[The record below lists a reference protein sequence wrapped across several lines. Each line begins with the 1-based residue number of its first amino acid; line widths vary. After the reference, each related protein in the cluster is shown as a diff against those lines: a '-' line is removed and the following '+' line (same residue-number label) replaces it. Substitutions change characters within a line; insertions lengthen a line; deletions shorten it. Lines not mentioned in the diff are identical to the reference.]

1 MTTTCPTSTTMYS
14 WWSTDD
20 KWITNNKRTKIRP
33 NQHSD
38 QFRKQSTNQL
48 SQRRSAMKSTILFT
62 TILVL
67 SLFKPILSDNQ
78 LRAPVII
85 EQPVDVTV
93 RRNDPATLN
102 CKFIFFFAIVF
113 LYFFKF
119 IF

>member
-1 MTTTCPTSTTMYS
+1 MATTCPTSTPYS
-14 WWSTDD
+14 WWSTND
-20 KWITNNKRTKIRP
+20 KWITNNKRTTKIRP
-33 NQHSD
+33 NQRPHSD
-38 QFRKQSTNQL
+38 QVSKQSTNQL
-48 SQRRSAMKSTILFT
+48 SQYRSTIKSTILFT

-102 CKFIFFFAIVF
+102 CKH
-113 LYFFKF
+113 
-119 IF
+119 